1 MSFKY
6 IENIYINGYIS
17 LSKRNIF
24 LSLGL
29 YGAPGDIDVE
39 RSTLWLKYFHH
50 FTIFKFYNIFT
61 KKYDIKMFKTGFQ
74 LMTFRLVANAKNH

>member
-39 RSTLWLKYFHH
+39 MYIMIKILSPFYN

-61 KKYDIKMFKTGFQ
+61 KQYDIKMFKMGFQ
-74 LMTFRLVANAKNH
+74 LMTFRLISKC